1 MKSTKDFPFEK
12 ARRITAKEVALARK
26 AIEHITGKKRK
37 LRGRPPKS
45 SIEKYKA
52 ISIRLHPRVIEWAKR
67 EAKKKGLAIK
77 LLLARFCLKKWLN
90 LNPNNFNR
98 LNACLAPIGA

>member
-67 EAKKKGLAIK
+67 EAKKKGIGYQTIISQVL
-77 LLLARFCLKKWLN
+77 LKKV
-90 LNPNNFNR
+90 
-98 LNACLAPIGA
+98 A